1 MLVSLQKGLGV
12 IPAEKITARCR
23 CAFRALPRKPYTDPL
38 RSWEKTLIEKKPF
51 RLVAVVLANKMARI
65 AFAILRGAAAMV
77 GTDKSWT
84 GDPVAERSVFEKI
97 CHACHA
103 ALP

>member
-1 MLVSLQKGLGV
+1 
-12 IPAEKITARCR
+12 
-23 CAFRALPRKPYTDPL
+23 
-38 RSWEKTLIEKKPF
+38 
-51 RLVAVVLANKMARI
+51 
-65 AFAILRGAAAMV
+65 MV